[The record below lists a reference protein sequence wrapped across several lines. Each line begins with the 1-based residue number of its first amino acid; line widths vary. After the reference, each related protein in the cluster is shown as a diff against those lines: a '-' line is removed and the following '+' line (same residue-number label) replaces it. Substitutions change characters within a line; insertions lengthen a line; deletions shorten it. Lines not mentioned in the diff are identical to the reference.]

1 MQKKLINFILI
12 AFGATGLVA
21 CSNMNSPIQ
30 QYSGGTRVSSPYAK
44 NTTGPLAANG
54 EVGGHIAL
62 AMDGI
67 DKSKL
72 SHALDNPLGKS
83 TTWTNQQTGTTFT
96 VTPTQKVVL
105 NENPFCRRYTVLA
118 VRGDQRKQ
126 TQGTACVSSDSS
138 WQAVSE

>member
-1 MQKKLINFILI
+1 MQNILI
-12 AFGATGLVA
+12 KFMLIVFGIIGLVA
-21 CSNMNSPIQ
+21 CSNMYNPMQ
-30 QYSGGTRVSSPYAK
+30 GGGARVSSPYAK
-44 NTTGPLAANG
+44 NTTGPLALNG

-62 AMDGI
+62 AMDSI

-118 VRGDQRKQ
+118 VKGDQTKQ